1 MTPLLLWRCI
11 YYCVL
16 LDMLEY
22 RGLEHNIFSCILLY
36 GKILIGF
43 LLRVFDEV
51 FYICVAGCAVT
62 ESVCA

>member
-1 MTPLLLWRCI
+1 
-11 YYCVL
+11 
-16 LDMLEY
+16 MLEY

-51 FYICVAGCAVT
+51 FYICVTGCAVT